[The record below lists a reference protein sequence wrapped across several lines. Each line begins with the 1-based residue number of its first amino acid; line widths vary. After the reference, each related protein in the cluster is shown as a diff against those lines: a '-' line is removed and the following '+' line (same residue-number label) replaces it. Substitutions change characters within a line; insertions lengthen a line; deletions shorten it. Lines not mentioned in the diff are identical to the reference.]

1 MDYRSEIVELLKI
14 VTNERLIRIIYGMLE
29 AAAKKEEGR

>member
-1 MDYRSEIVELLKI
+1 MDYKKEIVELLKI

-29 AAAKKEEGR
+29 SAAKKEEGR